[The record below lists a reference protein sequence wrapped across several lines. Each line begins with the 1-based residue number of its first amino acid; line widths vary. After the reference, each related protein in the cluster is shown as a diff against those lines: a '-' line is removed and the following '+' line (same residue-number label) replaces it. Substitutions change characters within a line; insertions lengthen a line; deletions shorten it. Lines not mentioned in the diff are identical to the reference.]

1 MTVEKKG
8 GELPWDGEMGEP
20 LADEMV
26 DEAATA
32 EARESQQGADEAG
45 VSEERGYRCTPE
57 VAAKRIPCCHSK
69 YTHSILAS
77 CSCRTS
83 LTY

>member
-1 MTVEKKG
+1 MAVEEEG
-8 GELPWDGEMGEP
+8 GELPWDGEMGDP

-32 EARESQQGADEAG
+32 EAHEPQQGADEAG

-57 VAAKRIPCCHSK
+57 VVAERCRQRCPGLDA
-69 YTHSILAS
+69 LA
-77 CSCRTS
+77 
-83 LTY
+83 

>member
-1 MTVEKKG
+1 VTVEEEG

-32 EARESQQGADEAG
+32 EAGEAQQGADEAG

-57 VAAKRIPCCHSK
+57 VAAERHRQRCPGLVA
-69 YTHSILAS
+69 LA
-77 CSCRTS
+77 
-83 LTY
+83 LDAPVP